1 MTITNGAIMEANAST
16 ETFVAIYLREHM
28 LMTAGEMAR
37 AQRDLLSFAEK
48 KGYALDNVEIFVEK
62 LETAPD
68 AFAKMA
74 EKLSGPGEHVVIVP
88 GIHHLAGLGSP
99 PLAVFRAFAADGVQV
114 LTAGHVD

>member
-1 MTITNGAIMEANAST
+1 MEADASMT
-16 ETFVAIYLREHM
+16 TFVAIYLREHM

-37 AQRDLLSFAEK
+37 AQKDLLSFAER
-48 KGYALDNVEIFVEK
+48 KGYNLDMVEIFIERM
-62 LETAPD
+62 ESAPD

-74 EKLSGPGEHVVIVP
+74 EKLGAPGEHVVIVP

-114 LTAGHVD
+114 LIAGHVE